1 MVLVI
6 VFQNYCRNPD
16 RNNYKLSIKTIIL
29 MAHSRQPRQHASL
42 ADEVRQAIAYATAS
56 EAIRLI
62 ENGAIDVLDGEFRTP
77 LFHAAIAG
85 KVDVLS

>member
-1 MVLVI
+1 
-6 VFQNYCRNPD
+6 
-16 RNNYKLSIKTIIL
+16 

-62 ENGAIDVLDGEFRTP
+62 ENGAVDVLDGEFRTP